1 MRAQPFC
8 GPEANLATAR
18 AAQLGALQRL
28 LTVLDPE
35 LAATIAHPPELE
47 SGGED
52 MAFDFAVDWVMLL
65 GERQFDGQQ
74 VRSAPTFNNACSL
87 AIAELHSCQ
96 TCFLLHTLSV
106 LQTRNKTKSFPKC
119 ALSLSRCDA
128 VRRSSAAAQ
137 LKSPTIP
144 LASLCVSTRH

>member
-1 MRAQPFC
+1 MRAQPFY

-35 LAATIAHPPELE
+35 LAATIAHAPELE

-65 GERQFDGQQ
+65 GKRQFDGQQ
-74 VRSAPTFNNACSL
+74 VRNPPTFINTCSL
-87 AIAELHSCQ
+87 AELHFCQ
-96 TCFLLHTLSV
+96 TCFLLHTLRFPCFRLATRQRAFPSV
-106 LQTRNKTKSFPKC
+106 QLLC
-119 ALSLSRCDA
+119 AVLMLSEA
-128 VRRSSAAAQ
+128 VVQQRS
-137 LKSPTIP
+137 
-144 LASLCVSTRH
+144 